1 MKFTD
6 GFWRNRIGVE
16 VYNAY
21 RVYDLEVDAASITAY
36 APYFDVS
43 NRGQTLQGPLLTYRL
58 SSPLE
63 GVIRVQMWHYKGSA
77 RKGPFFST
85 ATEDS
90 QMVPCIEDNP
100 VEAVLRSGGLEAR
113 LAKTGPWSLAFYE
126 SGRKLTDSG
135 WKNSGYVRLADGS
148 VYMKEQLAIDV
159 GECIYGFG
167 ERFTAFVK
175 NGQVVECWNADGGT
189 SSELAYKNIPFY
201 LSSKGYGVFVN
212 ECGRLSFEIGSEKVS
227 RVQFSAP
234 GEYLEYYVIAGGSPK
249 KTIELYTALTAR
261 PALPPAWSFGLWL
274 TTSFVTDYDEA
285 TVTSFVEGMAERK
298 IPLSVFHYDC
308 FWMREYHWC
317 DFKWDSRFFPD
328 PAGQLSRLK
337 ARGLRICVWINPYIA
352 QRSSL
357 FEEGARNGYL
367 LKTKD
372 GGVWQTDAWQP
383 GMGIVD
389 FTNKA
394 AREWYAA
401 ALERLLDMGVDC
413 FKTDFGEVI
422 PIENV
427 VWNDGSD
434 PERMHNYYT
443 LLYNETVFSLLE
455 RKRGRGEAVLF
466 ARSATAGGQ
475 KYPVHWG
482 GDCTATYV
490 SMAESLRGGLSL
502 GLAGFGFWSHD
513 ISGFEHTATP
523 DLYKRW
529 AAFGLLSSHSRLHGN
544 ASYRVPWLFDE
555 EAVDVVRF
563 FARLKCRLMPYLY
576 RVAVEAARTGV
587 PMMRA
592 MFLEFPDD
600 PACRYLDRQYMLGD
614 SLLVAPVFSETGEV
628 EYYLPEGSWTNLIRG
643 DRIEGGRWL
652 REKHGY
658 LSLPLLVREG
668 ALIAFGACD
677 DRPDYEWADNA
688 TLGLYGLRDGESVTA
703 EVPKLGASLYAGPAL
718 AVTIQRSGSVYYVN
732 SSGVGLPWSLE
743 LVGGEFDKPL
753 GSFSAEGAR
762 LEKRAGS
769 IIAVPSAP
777 GTPFII
783 KLTE

>member
-1 MKFTD
+1 
-6 GFWRNRIGVE
+6 
-16 VYNAY
+16 
-21 RVYDLEVDAASITAY
+21 
-36 APYFDVS
+36 
-43 NRGQTLQGPLLTYRL
+43 
-58 SSPLE
+58 
-63 GVIRVQMWHYKGSA
+63 
-77 RKGPFFST
+77 
-85 ATEDS
+85 
-90 QMVPCIEDNP
+90 
-100 VEAVLRSGGLEAR
+100 LEAR
-113 LAKTGPWSLAFYE
+113 LAKRGPWSLVFCE
-126 SGRKLTDSG
+126 SGRRLTDSG

-159 GECIYGFG
+159 GECIYGLG

-175 NGQVVECWNADGGT
+175 NGQVVETWNADGGT

-212 ECGRLSFEIGSEKVS
+212 ECGRLSFEVGSEKVS

-249 KTIELYTALTAR
+249 KTIERYTALTGR

-285 TVTSFVEGMAERK
+285 TVTSFVEGMAERN

-317 DFKWDSRFFPD
+317 DFEWDSRFFPD
-328 PAGQLSRLK
+328 PVGQISRLK
-337 ARGLRICVWINPYIA
+337 ARGLKVCVWINPYIA

-357 FEEGARNGYL
+357 FEEGVRNGYL
-367 LKTKD
+367 LKTED

-383 GMGIVD
+383 GMAIVD
-389 FTNKA
+389 FTNPQ
-394 AREWYAA
+394 ARSWYAG

-413 FKTDFGEVI
+413 FKTDFGEAI
-422 PIENV
+422 PTEHV
-427 VWNDGSD
+427 VWRDGSD

-482 GDCTATYV
+482 GDCTASYV

-576 RVAVEAARTGV
+576 RAAVEAAGTGV

-600 PACRYLDRQYMLGD
+600 PACRQLDRQYMLGD
-614 SLLVAPVFSETGEV
+614 SLLVAPIFSESGEV
-628 EYYLPEGSWTNLIRG
+628 EYYLPDGIWTNLISG
-643 DRIEGGRWL
+643 ERIEGGLWL

-658 LSLPLLVREG
+658 LSLPLLAREG

-677 DRPDYEWADNA
+677 DGPEYEWADGV
-688 TLGLYGLRDGESVTA
+688 TLRLYGLRDGESATA
-703 EVPKLGASLYAGPAL
+703 EVPKLGSPVEAEPAL
-718 AVTIQRSGSVYYVN
+718 AVTIQRSDSVYYVN
-732 SSGVGLPWSLE
+732 PSGIGLSWSLE
-743 LVGGEFDKPL
+743 LLGPEFGAALDR
-753 GSFSAEGAR
+753 FFAEGAR
-762 LEKRAGS
+762 IERIDGGVK
-769 IIAVPSAP
+769 AVPIVP

-783 KLTE
+783 RLV